1 MFWLMK
7 SFDLCYFKVI
17 IYDCFLHS
25 KYLIG
30 FITADVLKVSGSMW
44 TSKIHHWLK
53 IYAIPG
59 IFIYFCFVK

>member
-1 MFWLMK
+1 MK

-30 FITADVLKVSGSMW
+30 FITADVLKVSGSM
-44 TSKIHHWLK
+44 
-53 IYAIPG
+53 
-59 IFIYFCFVK
+59 